1 MKSIVYKS
9 LALATVLVAAA
20 SCSDNMEY
28 TDVTPNPVTA
38 FYEPANGKSVKL
50 VPSATA
56 SLFFE
61 WEAAHAADGSVPQ
74 YELAFYKADDTTT
87 PIYKV
92 TADNTGAKPTATVS
106 HKSLTK
112 VMAAAGVGMGDEGTI
127 KWGVIAYSG
136 ANSIKS
142 TVLYDLTLTRF
153 IGFDET
159 PAQLYITGAG
169 SETGDN
175 VEAANA
181 LLKPDADTFEGF
193 AKLTAGQKIYF
204 VSDKTD
210 AANTSY
216 SIKENSIVEG
226 DKGETGVA
234 ETGVYRIKIDFST
247 ASISLRKVDH
257 VYMRFTD
264 FDGFSGLPDNH
275 YAFEFDYVGNGVYSK
290 DATIVTTDTGWSWDP
305 FESRHNFL
313 MEYADG
319 SQTTWGPLN
328 AGNDGKPGSIDITNG
343 DFTMVEYDGKVSN
356 KWKLPDV
363 WYNVPL
369 TYTLYFNGEHGAF
382 KHFATVK

>member
-20 SCSDNMEY
+20 SCTDNMEY

-38 FYEPANGKSVKL
+38 FYEPANEKSVKL

-92 TADNTGAKPTATVS
+92 TSDNTGAKPTATVA
-106 HKSLTK
+106 HKTLTK
-112 VMAAAGVGMGDEGTI
+112 VMAAAGYGMGEEGTI

-169 SETGDN
+169 TETGED
-175 VEAANA
+175 VAAAHA

-204 VSDKTD
+204 VSDKDD
-210 AANTSY
+210 AANTAY

-226 DKGETGVA
+226 DKAETGVD
-234 ETGVYRIKIDFST
+234 ETGVYRINIDFST
-247 ASISLRKVDH
+247 ASITLRKVDH
-257 VYMRFTD
+257 IYMRFLE
-264 FDGFSGLPDNH
+264 FDGFSGLPDSH
-275 YAFEFDYVGNGVYSK
+275 YACEFDYVGNGVYSK
-290 DATIVTTDTGWSWDP
+290 DVTIVTKDTGWSWDP
-305 FESRHNFL
+305 FESRYNFL
-313 MEYADG
+313 MVYADG
-319 SQTTWGPLN
+319 AQVTWGPLN
-328 AGNDGKPGSIDITNG
+328 SGLDSKPGSIDITNG
-343 DFTMVEYDGKVSN
+343 DFTMVEYSGVTGN

-369 TYTLYFNGEHGAF
+369 TYNLYFNGENGAF

>member
-20 SCSDNMEY
+20 SCTDNMEY

-38 FYEPANGKSVKL
+38 FYEPADGKSVKL

-92 TADNTGAKPTATVS
+92 TADNTGAKPTATVA
-106 HKSLTK
+106 HKTLTK
-112 VMAAAGVGMGDEGTI
+112 VMAAAGYGMGQEGTI

-142 TVLYDLTLTRF
+142 TVLYDLKLTRF

-169 SETGDN
+169 TETGED
-175 VEAANA
+175 VAAAHA

-204 VSDKTD
+204 VSDKDD
-210 AANTSY
+210 AANTAY
-216 SIKENSIVEG
+216 SIQGNSIVDG
-226 DKGETGVA
+226 DKAETGVD
-234 ETGVYRIKIDFST
+234 ETGVYRINIDFST
-247 ASISLRKVDH
+247 ASITLRKVDH
-257 VYMRFTD
+257 IYMRFLE
-264 FDGFSGLPDNH
+264 FDGFSGLPDSH
-275 YAFEFDYVGNGVYSK
+275 YACEFDYVGNGVYSK
-290 DATIVTTDTGWSWDP
+290 DVTIVTKDTGWSWDP
-305 FESRHNFL
+305 FESRYNFL
-313 MEYADG
+313 MVYADG
-319 SQTTWGPLN
+319 TQVTWGPLN
-328 AGNDGKPGSIDITNG
+328 SGLDSKPGSIDITNG
-343 DFTMVEYDGKVSN
+343 DFTMVEYSGVTGN

-369 TYTLYFNGEHGAF
+369 TYNLYFNGENGAF